1 MASVAQLARDG
12 VTPPATDFQNF
23 TIEPLTGALGAD
35 IGDIDLATVGD
46 NAAAELR
53 AALDEHLV
61 LFFRDQS
68 LTSEQHLA
76 LAAHFGPVIDHPYV
90 ESLPDH
96 PGIIE
101 IVKETGEEHNWG
113 GGWHTDMPYEAAPP
127 LGAILYAREVPPWGG
142 DTLFANLYL
151 AYETLSEGMKDMLD
165 GMKAVHRSWASGVY
179 STHFDG
185 MAGRGDGEIFGEQPV
200 IRTHPETG
208 RKLLF
213 VNRAF
218 TWKLAGMTEAE
229 SDPILDYLYDHSEQ
243 PAFTCRFRWR
253 RNDVAFWD
261 NRAVI
266 HDALSDYHAR
276 RMGAGFRRVM
286 HRATIGGDAVY

>member
-1 MASVAQLARDG
+1 M
-12 VTPPATDFQNF
+12 
-23 TIEPLTGALGAD
+23 TGALGATVH
-35 IGDIDLATVGD
+35 GVDLA
-46 NAAAELR
+46 AADDDLAADVR
-53 AALDEHLV
+53 AALLDHLV
-61 LFFRDQS
+61 LLFPDQHM
-68 LTSEQHLA
+68 TPDQHLD
-76 LAAHFGPVIDHPYV
+76 LTRRFGPIVEHPYV
-90 ESLPDH
+90 ECLAEH

-101 IVKETGEEHNWG
+101 IVKQADEELNWG
-113 GGWHTDMPYEAAPP
+113 GGWHTDMPYEPAPP

-151 AYETLSEGMKDMLD
+151 AYDTLSDGMKAMLQ
-165 GMKAVHRSWASGVY
+165 GMKAVHRSWAKDVY
-179 STHFDG
+179 SNQFGG
-185 MAGRGDGEIFGEQPV
+185 MEGRGEGEKFGEQPV

-218 TWKLAGMTEAE
+218 TWKLADMTEAE
-229 SDPILDYLYDHSEQ
+229 SDPILDYLYDHAEQ

-266 HDALSDYHAR
+266 HDALTDYHAQ
-276 RMGAGFRRVM
+276 RMGSGFRRVM
-286 HRATIGGDAVY
+286 HRATIGGDVVY